1 MFKKLTVA
9 IIIMA
14 MTILWSAVAIAA
26 EKEGRAGRSKEAQIQ
41 QIKGEMKD
49 IEIAIERE
57 SNVEKK
63 AALKK
68 SLQEQRKKLS
78 GLMGKSPAP
87 QKPKGNTEE
96 IEKAIRRARGN
107 LRELRQAIAASK
119 EKGDQPD
126 KLKELQKKLGQEE
139 KKLVEYNELLKK
151 RAAEAKPK
159 RPRAQSRLMFFQ
171 VKYANAAKL
180 ADIIEKFLTPEGIIA
195 ADPDSNTLIIKD
207 LPAGMETASQII
219 KALDVQ
225 RRRGAPRAQPQRRD
239 QPQQRREQPQ
249 ARREQPKSRQE
260 SRERAERENVF
271 MGKVLAANKESLTME
286 TRDGKKNVILYVPTR
301 KKEDGTQALLE
312 DLSMMV
318 SKLEIGSSVRV
329 QWRQGDV
336 KRFIVRVSKIEGEA
350 SR

>member
-1 MFKKLTVA
+1 MFRKLTVA

-14 MTILWSAVAIAA
+14 MAILWSAVAIAA
-26 EKEGRAGRSKEAQIQ
+26 EKEGRAGKSKEAQIQ

-57 SNVEKK
+57 SNIEKK

-68 SLQEQRKKLS
+68 SMQEHRRKLS
-78 GLMGKSPAP
+78 SLMGKSSA
-87 QKPKGNTEE
+87 
-96 IEKAIRRARGN
+96 
-107 LRELRQAIAASK
+107 
-119 EKGDQPD
+119 
-126 KLKELQKKLGQEE
+126 LQE
-139 KKLVEYNELLKK
+139 KKM
-151 RAAEAKPK
+151 AEAKQR
-159 RPRAQSRLMFFQ
+159 RPRAQSRLTILK
-171 VKYANAAKL
+171 VKYASAAKL
-180 ADIIEKFLTPEGIIA
+180 EKIIKKFLTPAGIIA
-195 ADPDSNTLIIKD
+195 SDPDSNSLIIKD
-207 LPAGMETASQII
+207 SAVGLETASQII

-225 RRRGAPRAQPQRRD
+225 KRRGAPRAQPQRRD
-239 QPQQRREQPQ
+239 QPQARREQPQ
-249 ARREQPKSRQE
+249 SRQE

-271 MGKVLAANKESLTME
+271 MGKVLAANKESLTIE

-301 KKEDGTQALLE
+301 RKEDGTQAPME